1 MKNYLLMDQNEI
13 KHLNLQ
19 KNYNNICIVYIL
31 EVDKKYPEKLGLSN
45 DLLYLPDK
53 MKKKLICKIK

>member
-1 MKNYLLMDQNEI
+1 MDQNEI